1 MIHRRSTSCG
11 RAHHRCSSGG
21 DATGTSQRLQKIAAV
36 FAIFVAL
43 SASGARACNEVVL
56 KDNCYDTKPVVSA
69 RTLSFPTAMTP
80 EVAWVRKGGQL
91 TYLDVA
97 VNTPPP
103 RGRAQPSKYDFVCV
117 AHVRP
122 AMEMMYPADAVA
134 RDPTMLICSDGIN
147 SQGLSAALLY
157 EFETTG
163 AFLVRG
169 VLWWCSVVLLFLISP
184 FKPFT

>member
-1 MIHRRSTSCG
+1 MMLRSNNTNSGHRRV
-11 RAHHRCSSGG
+11 RG
-21 DATGTSQRLQKIAAV
+21 DAPKSIAAV
-36 FAIFVAL
+36 FAIVIAL
-43 SASGARACNEVVL
+43 CASGARACNEVVL

-117 AHVRP
+117 AHLR
-122 AMEMMYPADAVA
+122 AEWKLLYPADAVA
-134 RDPTMLICSDGIN
+134 QDPRMMMCSDGIN

-163 AFLVRG
+163 ARAA
-169 VLWWCSVVLLFLISP
+169 WWQ
-184 FKPFT
+184 